1 MADHRIMQQEKPLF
15 VLLFKNKIQT
25 TKNKTKTEENPVILY
40 ILQKERKHEEPP

>member
-25 TKNKTKTEENPVILY
+25 TKIKKD
-40 ILQKERKHEEPP
+40 